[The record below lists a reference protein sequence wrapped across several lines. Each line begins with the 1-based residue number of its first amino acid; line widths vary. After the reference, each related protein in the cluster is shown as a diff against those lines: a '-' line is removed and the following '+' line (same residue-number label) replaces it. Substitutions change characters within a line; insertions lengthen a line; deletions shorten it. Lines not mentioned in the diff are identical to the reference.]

1 MLLISREQADLKH
14 CVEIMVDLGITYTQV
29 KSADGPYIYRMEPD
43 LDNIMQFPNYPGV
56 SLSYFGR
63 QLVSREVEIE
73 RIHRST
79 PKAIGPAKPA
89 SAPTAKPTT
98 SKAAN
103 TSPTNL
109 PNHLQRLKPKRLE
122 GAAKNKANAEVVSF
136 YTLFLNA

>member
-1 MLLISREQADLKH
+1 MKH

-43 LDNIMQFPNYPGV
+43 IDTIMQFPGFSGV

-63 QLVSREVEIE
+63 QLVAREVELE

-79 PKAIGPAKPA
+79 PKTSGPNK
-89 SAPTAKPTT
+89 TTT
-98 SKAAN
+98 SKPQPLKNKN

-109 PNHLQRLKPKRLE
+109 PNHLQRLKPKRIE
-122 GAAKNKANAEVVSF
+122 GIAKDNANTDVVS
-136 YTLFLNA
+136 